1 MTRPATTSLV
11 WFRDDLR
18 VSDHPALAAAWA
30 KGGPI
35 IAVYIMDKAAARR
48 PLGAAARWW
57 LHGSLVN
64 LRKNLAALGIPLIL
78 RRGAT
83 ATILN
88 ELVDQTGAT
97 SLVHGRAVDDV
108 AARLEADIRQA
119 LRGKGLEMN
128 ACLTNLL
135 YGADEVR
142 SASGDPYRVF
152 SPFWRAAL
160 ASKQPRPPIAPL
172 RGQRA
177 GAGEIAGDDLAA
189 WHLLPSR
196 PDWAANFV
204 AHGTPGEEGAATRL
218 DAFADEELRGYAD
231 NRDRPDLPSTSRLSA
246 HLRFGDISPHQ
257 VWQAALVAQERG
269 LASSRDVQ
277 KFQAELGWREFAHH
291 LLWQFPE
298 LERRNFQPRFDA
310 FPWRDDEPAFI
321 AWTRGMTGYPI
332 IDAGMRQL
340 WTTGFMHNRV
350 RMIAASFLVK
360 HLLIDWRRGEQWFW
374 DTLVDA
380 CPANNTASWQWV
392 AGTGAD
398 AAPYFRI
405 FNPLLQGVKFDPQ
418 GDYVRRFVPELAR
431 LPADII
437 HRPWEAGGLIL
448 ADAGVRLGKTYP
460 YPVVSLEEG
469 RARALAA
476 LACIQDERR
485 AV

>member
-1 MTRPATTSLV
+1 MTRPIAPSLV

-18 VSDHPALAAAWA
+18 VRDHPALAAAWT
-30 KGGPI
+30 KGGPL
-35 IAVYIMDKAAARR
+35 IAVYIMDDAASRR

-57 LHGSLVN
+57 LHGSLVD
-64 LRKNLAALGIPLIL
+64 LRHNLAALGIPLIL
-78 RRGAT
+78 RRGM
-83 ATILN
+83 TIAILS
-88 ELVDQTGAT
+88 ELADQTGAT
-97 SLVHGRAVDDV
+97 SLFHGRAVDDV
-108 AARLEADIRQA
+108 AARIEADIRQA
-119 LRGKGLEMN
+119 LRGKGMEIT

-142 SASGDPYRVF
+142 SASGEPYRVF

-160 ASKQPRPPIAPL
+160 ASKPRRLPIAPL
-172 RGQRA
+172 QGQRA
-177 GAGEIAGDDLAA
+177 GAGNVASDDLAD
-189 WHLLPSR
+189 WHLRPSK
-196 PDWAANFV
+196 PDWAAGFA
-204 AHGTPGEEGAATRL
+204 AHGTPGEAGGAARL
-218 DAFADEELRGYAD
+218 GVFASDELHGYAD
-231 NRDRPDLPSTSRLSA
+231 QRDRPDLPSTSRLSA
-246 HLRFGDISPHQ
+246 HLRFGDISPHL
-257 VWQAALVAQERG
+257 VWQAALSAQERG
-269 LASSRDVQ
+269 VASSRDVQ

-291 LLWQFPE
+291 LLWQFPD
-298 LERRNFQPRFDA
+298 LDRRNFQPRFDT
-310 FPWRDDEPAFI
+310 FSWRDDESAFI

-350 RMIAASFLVK
+350 RMIVASFLVK

-431 LPADII
+431 LPDDII
-437 HRPWEAGGLIL
+437 HRPWEAGGLRL
-448 ADAGVRLGKTYP
+448 AEAGVWLGKTYP
-460 YPVVSLEEG
+460 YPVISLEEG

-476 LACIQDERR
+476 LACIQDKGH